1 MHISLTPEL
10 EERVRAKVDSG
21 LYNNAS
27 EVIREALR
35 FMETSEA
42 LVEALKLEEE
52 GDGAEATI
60 SAMPGTSLY
69 QLTEKGLAT
78 QVTLQCTKFWKDKD
92 LNWIGEASGNSIH
105 KA

>member
-35 FMETSEA
+35 FMDTNEA
-42 LVEALKLEEE
+42 LVEALKLAALRGQLQIGLDQLNAGQGIDVSSDEAM
-52 GDGAEATI
+52 AELI
-60 SAMPGTSLY
+60 
-69 QLTEKGLAT
+69 
-78 QVTLQCTKFWKDKD
+78 
-92 LNWIGEASGNSIH
+92 ASV
-105 KA
+105 KR